1 MIDFYYDYLCPFCYL
16 SSKRIQKLSSKLV
29 FNVNWKGIEI
39 HPEYS
44 SEGIKRQRTPRT
56 EHLQQTLCEIA
67 SQDGTK
73 IDLPGFVTN
82 TRLCLEASEYAK
94 SKGKFMQFHDEVF
107 NYYFFKRKNIG
118 RLDVVLKISKKIGFN
133 TEELEEKLRSG
144 AMREF
149 VNNNKR
155 SAKEN
160 MVIGVP
166 TVYFN
171 GFRVHGAQST
181 ETYEKIIKKHVL
193 KRRA

>member
-29 FNVNWKGIEI
+29 FDVNWKGIEI

-44 SEGIKRQRTPRT
+44 SEGIKRKKLPRT
-56 EHLQQTLCEIA
+56 EHLQQTLYEIA
-67 SQDGTK
+67 GQDGTK

-107 NYYFFKRKNIG
+107 NYYFFKRENIG
-118 RLDVVLKISKKIGFN
+118 RLDVVLKISKKIGFD
-133 TEELEEKLRSG
+133 TEELEERLMSG

-149 VNNNKR
+149 VNNNKI
-155 SAKEN
+155 SAQEN

-193 KRRA
+193 KLRA